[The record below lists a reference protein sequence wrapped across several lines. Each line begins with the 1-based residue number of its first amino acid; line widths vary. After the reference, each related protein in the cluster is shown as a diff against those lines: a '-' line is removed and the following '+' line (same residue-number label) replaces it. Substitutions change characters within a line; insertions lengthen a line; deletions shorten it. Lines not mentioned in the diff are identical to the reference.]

1 MCLGNGPK
9 TPDSIRVTALSCPR
23 PYLPFLWIGVA
34 FGCSGPLDEPLSSTD
49 LEAARQALKQNQ
61 TELAHSS
68 LRSLDSEDF
77 DRFAQGEYHLL
88 AGDLAWREKEAD
100 DAIHHYREFL
110 YWQGAAADSRVAEDR
125 LYQLG
130 MDLLEGRRKA
140 LGIFP
145 DRTRG
150 AEILR
155 ELAMWAP
162 RSLHAAAGLAAVAD
176 WHFQEKRFLES
187 SEDYR
192 QILESFGATEFADI
206 ASFRIGLCQASLI
219 PGPWVDADF
228 LSRTRNQF
236 ITYLQMF
243 PNGIWKTNAEEK
255 VVELEELIARHHL
268 ELGNY
273 YFKIGNLRGARQ
285 AWRHA
290 SFQSGTLAAE
300 DAAAKLE
307 DLPVGGLP
315 LPGAEDQE

>member
-1 MCLGNGPK
+1 M
-9 TPDSIRVTALSCPR
+9 TALSRPR
-23 PYLPFLWIGVA
+23 LCLLLSFMGMGFA
-34 FGCSGPLDEPLSSTD
+34 CSGPMDEPLSSAD
-49 LEAARQALKQNQ
+49 LEAARQALEQNQ

-68 LRSLDSEDF
+68 LRSLDSDDF
-77 DRFAQGEYHLL
+77 DRFAQGEFHLL
-88 AGDLAWREKEAD
+88 AGDLAWRENEAD

-110 YWQGAAADSRVAEDR
+110 YWQGAATDSRLAEDR

-130 MDLLEGRRKA
+130 MDLLEGRRKS

-162 RSLHAAAGLAAVAD
+162 HSLHAATGLAAVAD
-176 WHFQEKRFLES
+176 WHFQEKRFFES

-206 ASFRIGLCQASLI
+206 AAFRIGLCQASLI
-219 PGPWVDADF
+219 PGSWVDADF

-243 PNGIWKTNAEEK
+243 PNGIWKTDAEEK
-255 VVELEELIARHHL
+255 VAELEEMSARHHL

-285 AWRHA
+285 AWRKA
-290 SFQSGTLAAE
+290 SHQEGTLAAA
-300 DAAAKLE
+300 DASAQLE
-307 DLPVGGLP
+307 DLPAGGLP
-315 LPGAEDQE
+315 LPDEEDQG